1 MSRFPFSIR
10 NVAIIA
16 HVDHGKTSL
25 VDKLLFQ
32 SGQFR
37 AGELEKLQGGQHGLI
52 MDSNPLER
60 ERGIT
65 IFSKNCAVNYLSDG
79 SDTKY
84 LINILDTPGH
94 SDFGGEVERVLR
106 MADGCL
112 LLVDAFDGPMP
123 QTRFV
128 LSKALEL
135 GLKPIVIVNKC
146 DRPGARPS
154 EVHHEVFDL
163 LVELGAEEIALDF
176 PVVFASAREGWAF
189 MEVEK
194 AVAGATGDL
203 RPIFETIV
211 KHVPEPKDD
220 QTAPLQMLVTTLDYN
235 EYVGRIGIGR
245 VYSGS
250 IKPGQSVV
258 AISRDG
264 KKRNEKIG
272 KLYRFKGLGREETDE
287 VHAGD
292 LCAVVGLSEVDISD
306 TLADPSKP
314 EALPP
319 VTVDEPTITMVFR
332 INDSPFGGT
341 EGDKVTSRQIRE
353 RLDRE
358 LQTNVAMRLANGRT
372 SDEFA
377 VSGRGLLHLGILLE
391 TMRREG
397 FELSVA
403 KPEVI
408 LKSID
413 GVVCEPIETLIVDC
427 PPSSVGSVM
436 ELVAS
441 RRGELQNMDQRGD
454 TMTHLS
460 FHIPSRGIIGLRSRV
475 MTASQGEATMH
486 HGFLKYAPATGE
498 TMHRIN
504 GVLIATDPG
513 DVTGYACELAS
524 DRGFLFVEPGQKVY
538 VGQIVGEHN
547 RDNDLPFHITRMKQL
562 TNFRVSSKEATVVL
576 KASRRL
582 SLEAALEYIEDD
594 ELVEITPKSVRLRK
608 RILDEGM
615 RKRSERQ
622 SKDKELHAA
631 AAKG

>member
-1 MSRFPFSIR
+1 MSTLPFSLR

-65 IFSKNCAVNYLSDG
+65 IFSKNCAVNYTPPG
-79 SDTKY
+79 TETRY

-146 DRPGARPS
+146 DRPGARPA

-163 LVELGAEEIALDF
+163 LVELGAEDIALDF
-176 PVVFASAREGWAF
+176 PVVYASAREGWATLDVN
-189 MEVEK
+189 E
-194 AVAGATGDL
+194 AVAGAKGDL
-203 RPIFETIV
+203 RPIFDTIV
-211 KHVPEPKDD
+211 ARVPAPQDD
-220 QTAPLQMLVTTLDYN
+220 PNASLQMLVTTLDYS

-245 VYSGS
+245 VYSGT
-250 IKPGQSVV
+250 IKPGQT
-258 AISRDG
+258 ITRIDRDG
-264 KKRNEKIG
+264 KKTNAKVG
-272 KLYRFKGLGREETDE
+272 KLFRFKGLGREETEE

-292 LCAVVGLSEVDISD
+292 LCAVVGLEQVDIGD
-306 TLADPSKP
+306 TLADPARP

-341 EGDKVTSRQIRE
+341 EGDKVTSRQIKE
-353 RLDRE
+353 RLERE

-377 VSGRGLLHLGILLE
+377 VSGRGLLHLGILIE

-408 LKSID
+408 LKTID
-413 GVVCEPIETLIVDC
+413 GTVSEPIETLVIDC
-427 PPSSVGSVM
+427 PPGSVGAIM
-436 ELVAS
+436 ELVAG
-441 RRGELQNMDQRGD
+441 RRGELQNMEQRSD
-454 TMTHLS
+454 TLTHLS
-460 FHIPSRGIIGLRSRV
+460 FIIPSRGLIGLRGRV
-475 MTASQGEATMH
+475 LTASQGEATMSH
-486 HGFLKYAPATGE
+486 SFLKYAPATGE
-498 TMHRIN
+498 TPHRIN
-504 GVLIATDPG
+504 GVLIATEGG
-513 DVTGYACELAS
+513 DVTGYACEQAA
-524 DRGFLFVEPGQKVY
+524 DRGILFVEPGDKVY
-538 VGQIVGEHN
+538 SGQIIGEHN
-547 RDNDLPFHITRMKQL
+547 RDNDLPFHITRTKQL
-562 TNFRVSSKEATVVL
+562 TNFRVASKEATVVL
-576 KASRRL
+576 KGSRKM
-582 SLEAALEYIEDD
+582 SLEVALEYIEDD
-594 ELVEITPKSVRLRK
+594 ELVEITPKNVRLRK

-615 RKRSERQ
+615 RKRAERQ
-622 SKDKELHAA
+622 AKDKDLQAA
-631 AAKG
+631 GKN